1 MGSKTHAILSA
12 SSSHRWLKC
21 PPSARLQLEF
31 PDTTS
36 EAAEEGTAAHALAEH
51 KLRRLLKMRSRKPTS
66 QYDSDDMDMHTDGYV
81 AFVSEAIEA
90 AKKHCSDVLILIE
103 QRLDFSEYVP
113 DGFGIG
119 DCVIVADDNLHI
131 IDLKY
136 GQGVLVEAENNSQ
149 MMLYALGA
157 LHAFDSIYDI
167 QTVSMSIYQPRREN
181 VSTWTISVD
190 KLKDWA
196 ENTLR
201 PTAKL
206 AFAGEGEFCCGEWCR
221 FCAARTTCR
230 ARATQQME
238 LAKHEFAMPPTLT
251 DDEVNA
257 LLPSLDD
264 LITWASDI
272 KEYALKAA
280 LSGKRWSGYKL
291 VAGRS
296 IRHYTDEDA
305 VAEAARKAG
314 YTDIYKTSLIGVS
327 EMEKLMGKRNFADIL
342 GGLVDKPQ
350 GKPTLVPD
358 SDKRPEMQITSAA
371 DDFNDNN

>member
-1 MGSKTHAILSA
+1 
-12 SSSHRWLKC
+12 
-21 PPSARLQLEF
+21 
-31 PDTTS
+31 
-36 EAAEEGTAAHALAEH
+36 
-51 KLRRLLKMRSRKPTS
+51 
-66 QYDSDDMDMHTDGYV
+66 
-81 AFVSEAIEA
+81 
-90 AKKHCSDVLILIE
+90 
-103 QRLDFSEYVP
+103 
-113 DGFGIG
+113 
-119 DCVIVADDNLHI
+119 
-131 IDLKY
+131 
-136 GQGVLVEAENNSQ
+136 
-149 MMLYALGA
+149 
-157 LHAFDSIYDI
+157 
-167 QTVSMSIYQPRREN
+167 
-181 VSTWTISVD
+181 
-190 KLKDWA
+190 
-196 ENTLR
+196 
-201 PTAKL
+201 
-206 AFAGEGEFCCGEWCR
+206 
-221 FCAARTTCR
+221 
-230 ARATQQME
+230 ME

-371 DDFNDNN
+371 DDFNDN